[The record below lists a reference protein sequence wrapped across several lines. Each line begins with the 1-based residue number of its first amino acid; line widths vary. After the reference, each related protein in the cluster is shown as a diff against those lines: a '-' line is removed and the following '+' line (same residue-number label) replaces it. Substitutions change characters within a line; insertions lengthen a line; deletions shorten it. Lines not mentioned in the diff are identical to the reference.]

1 MTRWT
6 NWMATG
12 ALILLAS
19 GLLMTVLSVINDAN
33 FGLIALLAVVLLAAS
48 AVLLTRGEGRWFAI
62 TAGGLLLLE
71 PALIVLASTL
81 PPLASWGVFGMDLA
95 ALLIGVQSCDYR
107 PMLELSGAEMP
118 GSESFFIL
126 GLGKGLL
133 RVAVLVT
140 AVVVVS
146 LIVLVLSLNASLGM
160 LPLTLAGVCALLA
173 LVSLTVLA
181 LARRTG

>member
-6 NWMATG
+6 TWMGAG
-12 ALILLAS
+12 ALIVLTS
-19 GLLMTVLSVINDAN
+19 GVLVTSLFVINDAN
-33 FGLIALLAVVLLAAS
+33 FGLIALLSVILLAAS
-48 AVLLTRGEGRWFAI
+48 AFLLTRGEGRWFAV

-71 PALIVLASTL
+71 PTLIVLASTL

-95 ALLIGVQSCDYR
+95 AILIGVQSCDYR

-118 GSESFFIL
+118 RSESFFIL
-126 GLGKGLL
+126 GLGKELL
-133 RVAVLVT
+133 CVVALVT
-140 AVVVVS
+140 AVMVVS
-146 LIVLVLSLNASLGM
+146 LIILVLSLNASLGT

-173 LVSLTVLA
+173 LVSLTALA

>member
-6 NWMATG
+6 NWMGAG
-12 ALILLAS
+12 ALIVLAS
-19 GLLMTVLSVINDAN
+19 GLLVTVLSVINDAN

-48 AVLLTRGEGRWFAI
+48 ALLLIRGEGRWFAV
-62 TAGGLLLLE
+62 TTGGLLLLE
-71 PALIVLASTL
+71 PTLIVLASTL
-81 PPLASWGVFGMDLA
+81 PPLVSWGVFGMDLA
-95 ALLIGVQSCDYR
+95 ALLIGMQYCDYKA
-107 PMLELSGAEMP
+107 MLELSGAEMP

-133 RVAVLVT
+133 RVVAMVT
-140 AVVVVS
+140 AVMVVS
-146 LIVLVLSLNASLGM
+146 LIILVLSLNASLGA